1 MRRNPRGHKNLRL
14 MARCVIA
21 LLLAH
26 FAGAAEPEL
35 LRISS
40 SAEAMGTTF
49 TIVAYGESRSRL
61 QGAVDSAFDE
71 MRRIEAVLSNYREDS
86 EWSRIN
92 REAAERPVAVSG
104 EVFRLLQACRA
115 YSRASGGAF
124 DITVGPLLKLW
135 GFYRGSG
142 RVPHRAEIRTALA
155 RVGYE
160 KVILDPAQRTVRFA
174 VAGVELD
181 PGGIGKGYA
190 VDRMVE
196 ILEDAGIRSAL
207 VSSGGSSIYALGA
220 PPGEAG
226 WRVEIRH
233 PKSPR
238 RTVDTVLLS
247 NQSLSTSGS
256 YEKFFYAGGKLYS
269 HIFDPRTGYPVA
281 NGVLSVSVVAPRTI
295 DSEAWT
301 KPFFV
306 RGPRWA
312 ARHKPEGFRVFF
324 CQDGFKVACAWLH

>member
-1 MRRNPRGHKNLRL
+1 M
-14 MARCVIA
+14 IA
-21 LLLAH
+21 LLLALSAPA
-26 FAGAAEPEL
+26 AGGER

-40 SAEAMGTTF
+40 SVEAMGTTF
-49 TIVAYGESRSRL
+49 SIVAYDESRSRL
-61 QGAVDSAFDE
+61 QGAVDSAFE
-71 MRRIEAVLSNYREDS
+71 EVRRIDAVLSNYREDS

-92 REAAERPVAVSG
+92 REAAKRPVPVSG
-104 EVFRLLQACRA
+104 EVFRLLEACRR
-115 YSRASGGAF
+115 YSEASGGAF

-135 GFYRGSG
+135 GFYKGSG
-142 RVPHRAEIRTALA
+142 RVPHRAEIRAVLA
-155 RVGYE
+155 RIGYE
-160 KVILDPAQRTVRFA
+160 KVILDPGARTVRFA
-174 VAGVELD
+174 TPGVELD

-196 ILEDAGIRSAL
+196 ILESAGIRSAL
-207 VSSGGSSIYALGA
+207 VSGGGSSIYALGA
-220 PPGEAG
+220 PPGEEG

-238 RTVDTVLLS
+238 RTVETVVLF
-247 NQSLSTSGS
+247 NESLSTSGS

-269 HIFDPRTGYPVA
+269 HIFDPRTGSPVA

-306 RGPRWA
+306 RGPDWA

-324 CQDGFKVACAWLH
+324 CLDGFKVACAWLH

>member
-1 MRRNPRGHKNLRL
+1 MKH
-14 MARCVIA
+14 CVVV
-21 LLLAH
+21 LLLVHLAA
-26 FAGAAEPEL
+26 AGEEL

-49 TIVAYGESRSRL
+49 TIVAYDKDRSRL

-71 MRRIEAVLSNYREDS
+71 VRRIDAVLSNYREDS

-92 REAAERPVAVSG
+92 REAAKHPVAVSA
-104 EVFRLLQACRA
+104 EVFRLLEACQK
-115 YSRASGGAF
+115 YSRASDGAF

-135 GFYRGSG
+135 GFYKGSG
-142 RVPHRAEIRTALA
+142 RVPHRAEIRTVLA

-160 KVILDPAQRTVRFA
+160 KIALDRENRTVRFL
-174 VAGVELD
+174 VPGLELD

-196 ILEDAGIRSAL
+196 ILRDAGIRSAL
-207 VSSGGSSIYALGA
+207 VSGGGSSIYGLGA
-220 PPGEAG
+220 PPGENG

-233 PKSPR
+233 PKSR
-238 RTVDTVLLS
+238 SRIVESVVIRDESV
-247 NQSLSTSGS
+247 STSGN

-269 HIFDPRTGYPVA
+269 HIFDPRTGYPA
-281 NGVLSVSVVAPRTI
+281 SNGVLSVSVVAPRTI

-301 KPFFV
+301 KPFFL
-306 RGPRWA
+306 RGPEWA

>member
-1 MRRNPRGHKNLRL
+1 MHR
-14 MARCVIA
+14 MARCVVA

-26 FAGAAEPEL
+26 LALADGEM

-49 TIVAYGESRSRL
+49 TIVAYDESRSRL
-61 QGAVDSAFDE
+61 QGAVDSAFE
-71 MRRIEAVLSNYREDS
+71 EVRRIDAVLSNYREDS

-92 REAAERPVAVSG
+92 REAAQRPVAVSD
-104 EVFRLLQACRA
+104 EVFRLLEACQA

-135 GFYRGSG
+135 GFYKGSG
-142 RVPHRAEIRTALA
+142 RVPHRAEIRTALG

-160 KVILDPAQRTVRFA
+160 KVILDPAERTVRFT
-174 VAGVELD
+174 VPGVELD

-207 VSSGGSSIYALGA
+207 VSGGGSSIYGLGA
-220 PPGEAG
+220 PPGERG
-226 WRVEIRH
+226 WRVEIRD
-233 PKSPR
+233 PKSPQR
-238 RTVDTVLLS
+238 SVETLVIA
-247 NQSLSTSGS
+247 NESLSTSGN

-269 HIFDPRTGYPVA
+269 HIFDPRTGYPAA

-301 KPFFV
+301 KPFFL
-306 RGPRWA
+306 RGPEWA

-324 CQDGFKVACAWLH
+324 CQDGFKLACAWLQ